1 MSKMRLSRRLFLAAP
16 PAAAVLASGR
26 RLWADEGTPV
36 PYFPPPG
43 KWERKAPEAVGMDS
57 AKLKEAL
64 AFAKTQDSGWDFAR
78 DQVQR
83 FGPTLGFIPKSRAQ
97 ANGIII
103 RHGYIVGEFGDINAT
118 DPVYSMAKSIN
129 SIVAGVAV
137 TQGKIK
143 NLDDPV
149 RNSIKDGGYDSP
161 HNSKITWRH
170 HLTQT
175 SEWEGEMWDRNANF
189 VGHDKFGDAEMKPR
203 EIHEPGAYYEY
214 NDVRMNRFALSL
226 ARLFGKAEPDVLKE
240 NIMDPIGAS
249 NTWKWLGYDNSY
261 VDINGKKVQSVTG
274 GTRWGG
280 GFITNDEDIG
290 RLGLLVLNKGR
301 WNGKQLISESFLRDS
316 AQPSPLGPDY
326 GYLWWLNTQ
335 GKKWPHAPK
344 TAFAA
349 EGNGSNVIWIDP
361 EHDLVMILRW
371 MKGGDGNGVDG
382 VAQRVIASIK
392 S

>member
-1 MSKMRLSRRLFLAAP
+1 MAKIRLSRRVFLAAP
-16 PAAAVLASGR
+16 PAAALLASTA
-26 RLWADEGTPV
+26 RLWASEGAPV
-36 PYFPPPG
+36 SYFPAPG

-57 AKLKEAL
+57 AKLKEAID
-64 AFAKTQDSGWDFAR
+64 FAKTQDSGWEFAR
-78 DQVQR
+78 DQVKS
-83 FGPTLGFIPKSRAQ
+83 FGPPLGYVPKSRAQ
-97 ANGIII
+97 ASGIII
-103 RHGYIVGEFGDINAT
+103 RHGYIVGEFGDINAV
-118 DPVYSMAKSIN
+118 DPVYSMAKSVN

-149 RNSIKDGGYDSP
+149 KNYIKDGGYDSP

-170 HLTQT
+170 HVTQT

-189 VGHDKFGDAEMKPR
+189 IGKEKFGNAAMQPR
-203 EIHEPGAYYEY
+203 EIHDPGTYYEY

-261 VDINGKKVQSVTG
+261 VEINGKKVQSVTG

-280 GFITNDEDIG
+280 GFQTNDEDIG

-301 WNGKQLISESFLRDS
+301 WNGKQLSSESYLNDS

-326 GYLWWLNTQ
+326 GYLWWLNTK
-335 GKKWPHAPK
+335 GKKWPNAPK

-371 MKGGDGNGVDG
+371 MKGGEGNGVDG